1 MELSI
6 VVPAY
11 NEEQSIG
18 PVLAE
23 LQETMEQAGFE
34 YEILVVD
41 DGSEDRTAVIAQ
53 SAGVRLLRHGEN
65 RGYGAALKTGIRHAA
80 FSLIGI
86 TDADGTYPNECLPDL
101 ACLAIEGSYDMV
113 VGARTGESVKI
124 PLVRR
129 PAKWALNLLAN
140 FLARTA
146 IPDLNSGLRVFR
158 KGVFE
163 ELVRYLPSGFSFTT
177 TLTLAMLSND
187 YLVCYVPVSYHRR
200 VGTSKI
206 NPIRDTL
213 NILGLILRTVTYFAP
228 LRVFLPISGLLIL
241 IAFVVL
247 IASALFTPKIMDVTV
262 IVITMTA
269 LQIAVVAL
277 VADLIEKR
285 H

>member
-1 MELSI
+1 
-6 VVPAY
+6 
-11 NEEQSIG
+11 
-18 PVLAE
+18 
-23 LQETMEQAGFE
+23 
-34 YEILVVD
+34 
-41 DGSEDRTAVIAQ
+41 
-53 SAGVRLLRHGEN
+53 
-65 RGYGAALKTGIRHAA
+65 
-80 FSLIGI
+80 
-86 TDADGTYPNECLPDL
+86 
-101 ACLAIEGSYDMV
+101 
-113 VGARTGESVKI
+113 
-124 PLVRR
+124 
-129 PAKWALNLLAN
+129 
-140 FLARTA
+140 
-146 IPDLNSGLRVFR
+146 
-158 KGVFE
+158 
-163 ELVRYLPSGFSFTT
+163 
-177 TLTLAMLSND
+177 MLSND
-187 YLVCYVPVSYHRR
+187 YLVCYVPISYHRR